1 MRSLILFINLINVI
15 INIQMLILV
24 NIDVKMLQVNV
35 IVNVVN
41 IIYFNDLYKVNVNV
55 NFNFNKF
62 NYILTIISRLTCD
75 YVIFYNLLLPN
86 CYEG

>member
-55 NFNFNKF
+55 NFNFNV
-62 NYILTIISRLTCD
+62 NVIIR
-75 YVIFYNLLLPN
+75 Y
-86 CYEG
+86 

>member
-35 IVNVVN
+35 IVN
-41 IIYFNDLYKVNVNV
+41 
-55 NFNFNKF
+55 
-62 NYILTIISRLTCD
+62 
-75 YVIFYNLLLPN
+75 LPRK
-86 CYEG
+86 YEGFLGIRK

>member
-55 NFNFNKF
+55 NFNFNV
-62 NYILTIISRLTCD
+62 NVIII
-75 YVIFYNLLLPN
+75 YWQ
-86 CYEG
+86 

>member
-55 NFNFNKF
+55 NFNFNV
-62 NYILTIISRLTCD
+62 NAIII
-75 YVIFYNLLLPN
+75 YWQ
-86 CYEG
+86 

>member
-35 IVNVVN
+35 IVNVVT
-41 IIYFNDLYKVNVNV
+41 IIYFNDLYKANVNV
-55 NFNFNKF
+55 NFNFNV
-62 NYILTIISRLTCD
+62 NAIII
-75 YVIFYNLLLPN
+75 YWQ
-86 CYEG
+86 

>member
-55 NFNFNKF
+55 NFNFNV
-62 NYILTIISRLTCD
+62 NAII
-75 YVIFYNLLLPN
+75 INWQ
-86 CYEG
+86 

>member
-55 NFNFNKF
+55 NFNFNV
-62 NYILTIISRLTCD
+62 NAIII
-75 YVIFYNLLLPN
+75 Y
-86 CYEG
+86 